1 MATLKRSAPATTTA
15 FACLRCKLHK
25 VRCIRDTEHDDCVR
39 CSRRGIKCQPAP
51 PSRQGQRPPYSAA
64 HSSAAQESSEVLRQP
79 PHLQQQPP
87 HLQQPPHFIAQ
98 ERFEVVPCVMA
109 LPLGEVA
116 APMPVPLGEVAAPVP
131 VPAPEAAPPPLSDVA
146 LQHFSRISAEWGKS
160 NSCTA
165 FLRGFFRDALPSRDA
180 VTWLLRHWALLA
192 TMRECAA
199 LMNSTINLAST
210 CGVPISHV
218 VLGLERS
225 MRPAGL
231 PPPEGVVHCVYGLP
245 GFAFARAADPSTDG
259 SIDLIVNPAFEQ
271 HVCSL
276 DVLRACWS
284 GNETEMLSL
293 FIHKEDVGIL
303 PRETGSFLSRAA
315 VPLVAGVN
323 SPQPVVHPTQRV
335 VRLLVDGSY
344 VACNTMIKACAVEGQ
359 IYFGFFLTPI
369 AAPPGQTDASYT
381 LLHLMHTPSNGE
393 ATAPHSSCSTSGE
406 SSETEPTLRG
416 QDSPLEDAAMET
428 TLRDLSPAELDEVT
442 TSFGVRG
449 W

>member
-1 MATLKRSAPATTTA
+1 
-15 FACLRCKLHK
+15 
-25 VRCIRDTEHDDCVR
+25 
-39 CSRRGIKCQPAP
+39 
-51 PSRQGQRPPYSAA
+51 
-64 HSSAAQESSEVLRQP
+64 
-79 PHLQQQPP
+79 
-87 HLQQPPHFIAQ
+87 
-98 ERFEVVPCVMA
+98 
-109 LPLGEVA
+109 
-116 APMPVPLGEVAAPVP
+116 
-131 VPAPEAAPPPLSDVA
+131 
-146 LQHFSRISAEWGKS
+146 
-160 NSCTA
+160 
-165 FLRGFFRDALPSRDA
+165 
-180 VTWLLRHWALLA
+180 
-192 TMRECAA
+192 MR
-199 LMNSTINLAST
+199 L
-210 CGVPISHV
+210 
-218 VLGLERS
+218 
-225 MRPAGL
+225 AGL

-369 AAPPGQTDASYT
+369 AAPPGQTDASYAAPPDYT
-381 LLHLMHTPSNGE
+381 IQRQ
-393 ATAPHSSCSTSGE
+393 ATAPHSSCSTSGRARRP
-406 SSETEPTLRG
+406 SRRSGKTHLSRMPPWKPSYG
-416 QDSPLEDAAMET
+416 ISPGGA
-428 TLRDLSPAELDEVT
+428 
-442 TSFGVRG
+442 
-449 W
+449 